1 MDRGLTP
8 WQTAQAAVL
17 GACLID
23 PKAAPQVLGRTAAR
37 DFDPVYRPVWL
48 AIAQTFRAGETVDPV
63 VISGKLGGDQ
73 QSRDLM
79 FQLMEATPT
88 AAHLDAYLSTLRDQS
103 QLAAVRHLAEDLA
116 ASPDL
121 EDARGILGKLV
132 EQMADRP
139 EVPVYSWG
147 DLARRY
153 LDRMQTDKP
162 ADYLR
167 WGLRELDAVLYVRPG
182 NFVILGGNPSD
193 GKTALAIQFALAQCR
208 DKRIGI
214 FSYETDPD
222 TVFERGLAHQSEMPL
237 GKIHAGAQSDDEME
251 LTMYQ
256 LRNAPSSKIVVFHA
270 FGLTVQDIQ
279 AMSVAR
285 GLDVIYIDYVQ
296 LIEPD
301 NPREPRHE
309 QVARISRALHIMAQR
324 TGITVIAL
332 SQYSRPERQSRGKM
346 VKGDVIPKEMPE
358 PSMQDLRE
366 SGQLEQDADVIL
378 LLWRPYPGDRK
389 QTDRRLK
396 IAKNKEGESGLKLLL
411 GFDGPTQTFKVK
423 DPRSLAQRIRE
434 AGQSGR
440 PGSWAAEAKAAQQ
453 VSMEE
458 FSEPDPDCPF

>member
-79 FQLMEATPT
+79 FQLMESTPT
-88 AAHLDAYLSTLRDQS
+88 AAHLDAYLSALRNQS
-103 QLAAVRHLAEDLA
+103 QLAAVRQLAEDLA

-132 EQMADRP
+132 EQLADRP

-153 LDRMQTDKP
+153 LDRMQADKP
-162 ADYLR
+162 TDYLR
-167 WGLRELDAVLYVRPG
+167 WGLRELDAVLYARPG
-182 NFVILGGNPSD
+182 SFIILGGYPSE
-193 GKTALAIQFALAQCR
+193 GKTALAIQFALHQSKG
-208 DKRIGI
+208 KRVGL
-214 FSYETDPD
+214 FSLETDVD
-222 TVFERGLAHQSEMPL
+222 TVFDRGLAHQTEISL
-237 GKIHAGAQSDDEME
+237 GKIHAGALSDEERD
-251 LTMYQ
+251 LTMHQ
-256 LRNAPSSKIVVFHA
+256 LRASEGHRLYVCQSS
-270 FGLTVQDIQ
+270 GLTVQDIQ

-301 NPREPRHE
+301 NRREPRHE
-309 QVARISRALHIMAQR
+309 QVARISRALHTMAQR
-324 TGITVIAL
+324 TGITVVAL
-332 SQYSRPERQSRGKM
+332 SQLSRPERQSRGKM
-346 VKGDVIPKEMPE
+346 VKGDMIPKEMPE

-458 FSEPDPDCPF
+458 LSGDDPDCPF